1 MRVHHLVAG
10 RMAPP
15 LGPAIICHVLL
26 VEHPDGLVLVDSGVG
41 RDDLADPKRLGP
53 TRHLLRP
60 QPGVTAI
67 DAVEQAGFDPADV
80 AHVVLTHLDFDH
92 VGGAVDF
99 PDATW
104 HTTAAEWSAATTD
117 IKGIEKTRYRQAHL
131 GGSPT
136 VRSHAGEGDSWRHGL
151 SAIEV
156 LDGISLV
163 PMIGHTRGHAAVA
176 VQGTRPDGGEGLVL
190 HAGDAV
196 FDASHYDP
204 SLSKVGILRAFE
216 KSVARIP
223 KRLKGNHAALATL
236 HADPEVTVVN
246 AHDTRVFPG

>member
-10 RMAPP
+10 RMSPP
-15 LGPAIICHVLL
+15 LGPAVICHVLL
-26 VEHPDGLVLVDSGVG
+26 VEHPEGLTLVDSGLG
-41 RDDLADPKRLGP
+41 RADLADPKRLGP
-53 TRHLLRP
+53 ARHLLRP
-60 QPGVTAI
+60 QQGVTAI
-67 DAVEQAGFDPADV
+67 DAVEAAGFDAADV

-92 VGGAVDF
+92 VGGALDF
-99 PDATW
+99 PQATW

-117 IKGIEKTRYRQAHL
+117 IKGIEKSRYRQAHL
-131 GGSPT
+131 GGSP
-136 VRSHAGEGDSWRHGL
+136 VVQAHPGEGDPWRHGL

-163 PMIGHTRGHAAVA
+163 PMIGHTRGHAAVT
-176 VQGTRPDGGEGLVL
+176 VEGESGLVV

-204 SLSKVGILRAFE
+204 TLAKIGILRAFE
-216 KSVARIP
+216 KTVVRIP

-236 HADPEVTVVN
+236 HADPDVTVVN
-246 AHDTRVFPG
+246 AHDERAYPG